1 MANHTASM
9 TSFGEFLGILPLKH
23 AEETDTSQQG
33 LDEKPSKCLIGSMQE
48 VNKKIAR
55 FELDLKRYHG
65 IGLVLEDLESSKPH
79 TIQKSFRREKKHYQ
93 AATDRDKDRKES
105 QAFVHKHKHSVPTL
119 DVDLLPQTKATH
131 KKSMSEKDKLVELY
145 QYPGYNEHEPTALP
159 NETNLAEV
167 VEKVVRA
174 QRKPASGKIRFPQ
187 KKLRMFLTAPLSQ
200 AVLLDSFWWFFL
212 QLYQPNQE
220 IQARLFDRIAKNYA
234 SLLLDCHKFRHQEAL
249 IKAFPS
255 LLSQALYTC
264 FCSSFPGSWFN
275 TDEFKSQL
283 CNVLSEWMAGTLPVP
298 GTYTSWDY
306 SQLEP
311 ERFRR
316 EDLLSTKRKQSVTSF
331 PFASFKT
338 SGSLEKTHQPS
349 IQPWKPNPLMQVVN
363 KCQPGQR
370 SLHLESREAVRGS
383 MSLKGGRAL
392 PCDLQFKKNHEE
404 SGLKQTQHVL
414 ETRRPK
420 ITSLQKESHPA
431 CRGPEFTWHLFNIN
445 GHSPLIQHF
454 LQSYKAEPQAGQD
467 ILIHRREI
475 YKPIPESSPTY
486 ADIIQQS
493 FHHLRQ
499 LESTFKNMYQRHCRE
514 MRDFDKQQQKEKQEF
529 LRKEKQLLLEKGK
542 MKTLNQLLPPHLD
555 VLCSSDKTSGASRNV
570 ITQDQ
575 P

>member
-1 MANHTASM
+1 MANHAASM

-55 FELDLKRYHG
+55 FELNLKRYHG

-79 TIQKSFRREKKHYQ
+79 SIQKSFRREKKHYQ

-105 QAFVHKHKHSVPTL
+105 QAFVHKHKHSVPTV

-131 KKSMSEKDKLVELY
+131 K
-145 QYPGYNEHEPTALP
+145 
-159 NETNLAEV
+159 
-167 VEKVVRA
+167 
-174 QRKPASGKIRFPQ
+174 KIRFPQ

-338 SGSLEKTHQPS
+338 SGSLEKTHRPS
-349 IQPWKPNPLMQVVN
+349 IQPWKPNPLIQVVN

-370 SLHLESREAVRGS
+370 SLHLESREAIRGS

-445 GHSPLIQHF
+445 GHSALIQHF

-555 VLCSSDKTSGASRNV
+555 VLCSSDKTLGASRNV